1 MIREEP
7 FSNVWEEDYIPFSAA
22 MRFETE
28 TDGEFDQ
35 TGWRIDHDMDIA
47 AKTFRDH
54 ELLLDFFGCLDAD
67 CDAYAQRPANAE
79 FNANAH

>member
-1 MIREEP
+1 MSETATCYHARSNEYVP
-7 FSNVWEEDYIPFSAA
+7 FSTEMHV
-22 MRFETE
+22 ETE
-28 TDGEFDQ
+28 TDYEFPQ
-35 TGWRIDHDMDIA
+35 TGWRLDHDMDMA
-47 AKTFRDH
+47 ARTFRDH

>member
-1 MIREEP
+1 MSYGGDFRDR
-7 FSNVWEEDYIPFSAA
+7 WEEDYIPFSAA

-67 CDAYAQRPANAE
+67 CDAYAPNRS
-79 FNANAH
+79 